1 MAGSGGDRTPGR
13 GVEAAVGATSDTAPE
28 TAPDEVFD
36 RFTDALDPP
45 LLVVT
50 VADGRDRDGCVVGF
64 HSQCSLD
71 PLRYALW
78 LSRANRTYRV
88 ALRSEYLG
96 IHLLGPDDRALGE
109 WFGGHT
115 GDREDPFAGVDTEP
129 GPGGVPLLRSA
140 TTRFVAVRVGLVDVG
155 GDHACFVVEPVAG
168 HAADPGPRDG
178 LLRVSDLAEIEP
190 GHPG

>member
-1 MAGSGGDRTPGR
+1 MAG
-13 GVEAAVGATSDTAPE
+13 PE
-28 TAPDEVFD
+28 TVFD
-36 RFTDALDPP
+36 RFTEALDSP

-50 VADGRDRDGCVVGF
+50 AADGRDRDGCVVGF
-64 HSQCSLD
+64 HSQSSLD
-71 PLRYALW
+71 PLRYAVW

-96 IHLLGPDDRALGE
+96 IHLLGHRDRGLGT

-115 GDREDPFAGVDTEP
+115 GDREDPFAGVETDP
-129 GPGGVPLLRSA
+129 GPGGVPLLRNVSI
-140 TTRFVAVRVGLVDVG
+140 RFAARRVALFDAG
-155 GDHACFVVEPVAG
+155 GDHACFVVEPGPGPG
-168 HAADPGPRDG
+168 HAVDPAPHDG